1 MAAWMIYVVVVSA
14 ALSVAA
20 WLAEQAARQRRTSSR
35 WLWVLALVASL
46 LLPTIVSSVSIQ
58 MPDMFRSALPQ
69 KPIVLRDAA
78 TMRLPSAITDWVVP
92 EWTVASPHRPVLLPY
107 LWGATSAGIL
117 IVLVLG
123 AGLLYRRRRG
133 WTNAILGGTS
143 VFVAPDIGPAVVG
156 LLRPR
161 IVVPAWLLQ
170 ASVAQ
175 QEFVLAHEQAHLDAL
190 DPQVQAMAWCLLLA
204 MPWNLPLW
212 WQLHRL
218 RRAIEVDCDARV
230 VRHGQRDVAAYG
242 EALIEAGQHRS
253 AHIGA
258 MTAMSESSSFLEQRI
273 RILLLKPAKWAR
285 LVSLVLACM
294 SVEIVAVAAQVSPPD
309 AQNTGA
315 IAEQHV
321 KVPRSVLESYVGTYQ
336 FGPSLLITVTLN
348 GMQLAAQMTDQDAL
362 EIFPSSE
369 TEFFYKVV
377 DARVS
382 FVRDAQGRV
391 TTFILH
397 QNGRDMVAARIDAA
411 VAAQISA
418 FVATRVKNQQPF
430 PGSEAALRRLLDDG
444 DDPRG
449 MSPQLAQIR
458 HTQYQRRLESL
469 APLGSVI
476 SFEFIGVA
484 PNGWDKYL
492 VRRQHG
498 TEQVDFVLDGDG
510 IITGAIYGL

>member
-20 WLAEQAARQRRTSSR
+20 WLAEQAARQRRTASR
-35 WLWVLALVASL
+35 WLWVLALLASL
-46 LLPTIVSSVSIQ
+46 LLPTVVSSVSIQ
-58 MPDMFRSALPQ
+58 MPEVFRSVLPQ

-78 TMRLPSAITDWVVP
+78 SMRLPSAITDLVLP
-92 EWTVASPHRPVLLPY
+92 EWTVATPHRPVLLPY

-117 IVLVLG
+117 LALLLG
-123 AGLLYRRRRG
+123 AGLLYRRQRG
-133 WTNAILGGTS
+133 WSTVTLGHTS
-143 VFVAPDIGPAVVG
+143 VYVAPDVGPAVVG

-170 ASVAQ
+170 APVTQ
-175 QEFVLAHEQAHLDAL
+175 QELVLAHEQAHLDAL

-253 AHIGA
+253 AYIGA

-273 RILLLKPAKWAR
+273 KILLLKPAKWAR
-285 LVSLVLACM
+285 LLSLVLACM
-294 SVEIVAVAAQVSPPD
+294 SIEIVAVAAQVSPPNARD
-309 AQNTGA
+309 IAA
-315 IAEQHV
+315 IAEQRV
-321 KVPRSVLESYVGTYQ
+321 KVSRSVLESYVGTYQ
-336 FGPSLLITVTLN
+336 FAPSTFMTVTLD
-348 GMQLAAQMTDQDAL
+348 GIQLEAQLSGQDAL
-362 EIFPSSE
+362 AIFPSSE
-369 TEFFYKVV
+369 TEFFYKAA

-382 FVRDAQGRV
+382 FVRDAQGRA

-397 QNGRDMVAARIDAA
+397 QNGRDLAAPRIDAA
-411 VAAQISA
+411 TAARINA
-418 FVATRVKNQQPF
+418 ALAMRVKNQQPF
-430 PGSEAALRRLLDDG
+430 PGSEAALRLLLDDG
-444 DDPRG
+444 DDSRG

-458 HTQYQRRLESL
+458 HAQYQRRLASL
-469 APLGSVI
+469 APLGRVT

-498 TEQVDFVLDGDG
+498 TEQVDFVLDANGV
-510 IITGAIYGL
+510 ITGATYRL